1 MKVKLIV
8 VGKTADSGLAG
19 MISEY
24 EKRLTHY
31 IKFEQQIIKAP
42 KNAAKL
48 STEQLKVEEGKLIL
62 AELEKS
68 DQVVL
73 LDEVGKEY
81 SSTRFADFLQS
92 KMNSG
97 LKDLVFVIG
106 GAFGFSEAV
115 YDRANSKMALS
126 QMTFTHQMVRLVFVE
141 QLYRA
146 FTIIRNEGYHH

>member
-8 VGKTADSGLAG
+8 VGKTGDAGLAG
-19 MISEY
+19 MIADY
-24 EKRLTHY
+24 EQRLTHY
-31 IKFEQQIIKAP
+31 VKFDHQIIRSP
-42 KNAAKL
+42 KNSAKL
-48 STEQLKVEEGKLIL
+48 SADQLKLEEGKLIL
-62 AELEKS
+62 SEISSS

-73 LDEVGKEY
+73 LDEIGKEFT
-81 SSTRFADFLQS
+81 STKFAEFLQS

-115 YDRANSKMALS
+115 YQRANIKMALS

-146 FTIIRNEGYHH
+146 FTIIRNERYHH

>member
-62 AELEKS
+62 AELGKS

-106 GAFGFSEAV
+106 GAFGFSDAV

>member
-8 VGKTADSGLAG
+8 VGKTADSGLVG
-19 MISEY
+19 MTSEY
-24 EKRLTHY
+24 EKRLSHY

-48 STEQLKVEEGKLIL
+48 SKEQLKVEEGKLIL
-62 AELEKS
+62 AELGKS

-73 LDEVGKEY
+73 LDEMGKEY

-97 LKDLVFVIG
+97 LKGLVFVIG

>member
-1 MKVKLIV
+1 V

-19 MISEY
+19 MIAEY

-31 IKFEQQIIKAP
+31 VKFEQKIIKAP

-48 STEQLKVEEGKLIL
+48 STEQLKIEEGKLIL
-62 AELEKS
+62 VECSNS
-68 DQVVL
+68 DQVIL
-73 LDEVGKEY
+73 LDEVGKEF
-81 SSTRFADFLQS
+81 SSERFAHFLQA

-106 GAFGFSEAV
+106 GAFGFSDSI
-115 YDRANSKMALS
+115 YQRANSKMTLS